1 MYIQKLKTGFCS
13 FLATL
18 VVGFFIFNG
27 CSEATTEELNN
38 NSSPEIQTSFYER
51 DGMSSPDNPSN
62 PWDIYGVIHNEILQE
77 VIDNQRCFG
86 NDTNAAINFALLK
99 FEEKYDPVS
108 FGGKTSLAEI
118 QVILQNF
125 PNSYYNV
132 VNTYSDNQS
141 VRSKLNDLF
150 DIIYNSF
157 DEDGLDYNIMKGRI
171 LSFEESILN
180 DSHDLIS
187 ASGITA
193 TDMDVVLKT
202 TSIARY
208 SFYFWYLNT
217 NEIGTPSYDY
227 EVHGKKKRK
236 WWKWLVVGAADVAGG
251 ATGGVWGALGTSA
264 GASTLV
270 DWVVPDEE
278 SEEPE

>member
-1 MYIQKLKTGFCS
+1 MYIQKLKTGFCG

-18 VVGFFIFNG
+18 VVGAFIFNA
-27 CSEATTEELNN
+27 CSETTTEEMNN
-38 NSSPEIQTSFYER
+38 NFSSEIQTSFYER
-51 DGMSSPDNPSN
+51 EGVLSPENPSN
-62 PWDIYGVIHNEILQE
+62 PWDIYGAIHNEILQE
-77 VIDNQRCFG
+77 VVDNHSSFG
-86 NDTNAAINFALLK
+86 NDTSIAVNFALLR
-99 FEEKYDPVS
+99 FGEKYDPVL
-108 FGGKTSLAEI
+108 FGGETSLVEI
-118 QVILQNF
+118 QAILQNF
-125 PNSYYNV
+125 PNSYHNV
-132 VNTYSDNQS
+132 VNTYSSNQS

-157 DEDGLDYNIMKGRI
+157 DEDSLNYNIMKDRI
-171 LSFEESILN
+171 LSFEENILN
-180 DSHDLIS
+180 DTQGLANTIDGS
-187 ASGITA
+187 
-193 TDMDVVLKT
+193 TDMSIVLKT

-217 NEIGTPSYDY
+217 NERSTPGYDY

-251 ATGGVWGALGTSA
+251 VTGGVGGALGASA

-278 SEEPE
+278 SEE